1 MMQPVDYKSR
11 EINLFHSN
19 VNVPY
24 KFRVLPKDADE
35 ALGHMFELKTTN
47 ADGSGNRG
55 VYAESLFTYSWGQ
68 KLEVGPALGALRDRA
83 TASETGLSNEI
94 TDRKSADSKLQSNID
109 TEVGTRTAQVASLSS
124 QIAVEVADRKTD
136 TFNLNA
142 AITSEASARSAADT
156 VHTGAI
162 AQANLDIVAESKA
175 ARAAETKIASD
186 LSTESKSRSDE
197 DVKINGL
204 LSTESKARSD
214 ADTKI
219 SGDLASLSAA
229 VGVDVKRLDGRIDF
243 ITANADPAA
252 LDSLSEIVSN
262 FNANGATYA
271 SRLSYLEGIIQELL
285 NKSQ

>member
-1 MMQPVDYKSR
+1 MQPVDYKSR

-109 TEVGTRTAQVASLSS
+109 TEVATRSAQVASLSS

-156 VHTGAI
+156 VHTNAI
-162 AQANLDIVAESKA
+162 ASLNSGLSAEVAERKSEVVRLDARILQEIQTRGDSVYNEAVLRTA
-175 ARAAETKIASD
+175 ADDALGVRCDGLVTSVAA
-186 LSTESKSRSDE
+186 LST
-197 DVKINGL
+197 
-204 LSTESKARSD
+204 
-214 ADTKI
+214 
-219 SGDLASLSAA
+219 A
-229 VGVDVKRLDGRIDF
+229 VGADVKRIDGRIDF
-243 ITANADPAA
+243 ITSNTNPSA

-262 FNANGATYA
+262 FNVNGASYA
-271 SRLSYLEGIIQELL
+271 SRLTYLEGIIQELL

>member
-1 MMQPVDYKSR
+1 MQPVDYKSR

-109 TEVGTRTAQVASLSS
+109 TEVATRSAQVASLSS

-156 VHTGAI
+156 VHTNAI
-162 AQANLDIVAESKA
+162 ASLNSGLSAEVSERKSEVVRLDARILQEIQTRGDSVFNEAQLREAADIALGVRCDNLVTSVAA
-175 ARAAETKIASD
+175 
-186 LSTESKSRSDE
+186 LST
-197 DVKINGL
+197 
-204 LSTESKARSD
+204 
-214 ADTKI
+214 
-219 SGDLASLSAA
+219 A
-229 VGVDVKRLDGRIDF
+229 VGADVKRIDGRIDF
-243 ITANADPAA
+243 ITSNVDAA
-252 LDSLSEIVSN
+252 SLDSLTEIVAN

-271 SRLSYLEGIIQELL
+271 SRLTFLEGIVQSLV
-285 NKSQ
+285 NRA

>member
-83 TASETGLSNEI
+83 TASEGGLATEI

-136 TFNLNA
+136 TFNLNTS
-142 AITSEASARSAADT
+142 ITSEATARSAADT
-156 VHTGAI
+156 VHTNAL
-162 AQANLDIVAESKA
+162 AQLNLDVSAEVKERKSEVVRLDARILQEIQTRGDSVYNEAVLRTA
-175 ARAAETKIASD
+175 ADDALGVRC
-186 LSTESKSRSDE
+186 
-197 DVKINGL
+197 NGL
-204 LSTESKARSD
+204 VTSVAT
-214 ADTKI
+214 
-219 SGDLASLSAA
+219 LSAA
-229 VGVDVKRLDGRIDF
+229 VGADVKRIDGRIDF
-243 ITANADPAA
+243 ITSNVDAVA
-252 LDSLSEIVSN
+252 LDSLTEIVSN
-262 FNANGATYA
+262 FNANGASYA
-271 SRLSYLEGIIQELL
+271 SRLLFLEGIVQQLV
-285 NKSQ
+285 NRS

>member
-83 TASETGLSNEI
+83 TASEGGLATEI

-109 TEVGTRTAQVASLSS
+109 TEVNTRSAQVTSLSS
-124 QIAVEVADRKTD
+124 QIAVEVSARQTD
-136 TFNLNA
+136 AFNLNA
-142 AITSEASARSAADT
+142 AITSEATARSAADT
-156 VHTGAI
+156 VHTNAI
-162 AQANLDIVAESKA
+162 ASLNSGLSAEVAERKSEVVRLDARILQEIQTRGDSVYGEFVAREA
-175 ARAAETKIASD
+175 A
-186 LSTESKSRSDE
+186 
-197 DVKINGL
+197 DVALGVRCDNLVTSVAG
-204 LSTESKARSD
+204 
-214 ADTKI
+214 
-219 SGDLASLSAA
+219 LSAS
-229 VGVDVKRLDGRIDF
+229 VGADVKRIDGRIDF
-243 ITANADPAA
+243 ITSNTNPSA

-271 SRLSYLEGIIQELL
+271 SRLTYLEGIIQELV
-285 NKSQ
+285 NRSQ

>member
-1 MMQPVDYKSR
+1 MQPVDYKSR

-35 ALGHMFELKTTN
+35 SLGHMFELKTTN

-83 TASETGLSNEI
+83 TASEGGLLTEI
-94 TDRKSADSKLQSNID
+94 ADRKSADSKLQSNID

-142 AITSEASARSAADT
+142 SISSEASARGAADT
-156 VHTGAI
+156 VHTNAI
-162 AQANLDIVAESKA
+162 AQLNLDVSAEVKERKSEVVRLDARILQEIQTRGDSVYNEAQLREAADLALGVRCDGLVTSVAA
-175 ARAAETKIASD
+175 
-186 LSTESKSRSDE
+186 LST
-197 DVKINGL
+197 
-204 LSTESKARSD
+204 
-214 ADTKI
+214 
-219 SGDLASLSAA
+219 A
-229 VGVDVKRLDGRIDF
+229 VGADVKRIDGRIDF
-243 ITANADPAA
+243 ITSNTNPSA
-252 LDSLSEIVSN
+252 LDSLTEIVNN
-262 FNANGATYA
+262 FNVNGASYA
-271 SRLSYLEGIIQELL
+271 SRLTYLEGIIQELL

>member
-1 MMQPVDYKSR
+1 MQPVDYKSR

-35 ALGHMFELKTTN
+35 SLGHMFELKTTN

-83 TASETGLSNEI
+83 TASEGGLLTEI
-94 TDRKSADSKLQSNID
+94 ADRKAGDAKNATDIA

-142 AITSEASARSAADT
+142 SISSEASARGAADT
-156 VHTGAI
+156 VHTNAI
-162 AQANLDIVAESKA
+162 AQLNLDVSAEVKERKSEVVRLDARILQEIQTRGDSVYNEAQLREA
-175 ARAAETKIASD
+175 ADLALGVRCD
-186 LSTESKSRSDE
+186 GLSTS
-197 DVKINGL
+197 VAA
-204 LSTESKARSD
+204 LST
-214 ADTKI
+214 
-219 SGDLASLSAA
+219 A
-229 VGVDVKRLDGRIDF
+229 VGADVKRIDGRIDF
-243 ITANADPAA
+243 ITSNTNPSA
-252 LDSLSEIVSN
+252 LDSLTEIVNN
-262 FNANGATYA
+262 FNVNGASYA
-271 SRLSYLEGIIQELL
+271 SRLNYLEGIIQELL